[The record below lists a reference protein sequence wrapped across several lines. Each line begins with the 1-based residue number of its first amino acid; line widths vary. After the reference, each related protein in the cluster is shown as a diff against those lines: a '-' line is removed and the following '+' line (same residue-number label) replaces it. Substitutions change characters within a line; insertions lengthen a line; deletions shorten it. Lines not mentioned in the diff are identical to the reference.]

1 MDDNFCQMCHHQHE
15 SVAQPQLYDVATTC
29 QLLSI
34 SRSTFYQLVKDGR
47 ISVSKLGAKTLV
59 TSYSIRDFVQAVGG
73 NDIAEGSR

>member
-1 MDDNFCQMCHHQHE
+1 MCHHAHE
-15 SVAQPQLYDVATTC
+15 SVIQAQLYDVATTC
-29 QLLSI
+29 RLLSI

-73 NDIAEGSR
+73 NDIAEGSQ